1 MTVASA
7 QTERARERSS
17 EFEIQNDEMIFK
29 FAQQNISVVVV
40 FNQRENDRVI
50 SISMFQQIHKC
61 ARTRTHLRCDIRLRA
76 SSIVRGMHVV
86 MMSFARNAK

>member
-40 FNQRENDRVI
+40 FNQRENERV
-50 SISMFQQIHKC
+50 MFQQIHKC